1 MLRHPLVIV
10 SLILAGA
17 WFFLSPSTTAV
28 SAPDGGFTYP
38 GYDVRKV
45 EEFTIE
51 ARVLSVE
58 NYSLGREADL
68 SPTDLA
74 IGWGP
79 MAEESILANF
89 QISQRNRWY
98 FWKAR
103 QMPISR
109 SEVITHSANVHII
122 PANVAAR
129 DALAQ
134 VRTNDQIRLVGQLVD
149 VDADD
154 GWRWRTSRSRSDT
167 GNGSCEVLWLERLEL
182 I

>member
-1 MLRHPLVIV
+1 M
-10 SLILAGA
+10 GA
-17 WFFLSPSTTAV
+17 WFFLSPSTNAV
-28 SAPDGGFTYP
+28 SSLDGEFVYP
-38 GYDVRKV
+38 GYEMRPV
-45 EEFTIE
+45 EDFTIE
-51 ARVLSVE
+51 ARVLSRE
-58 NYSLGREADL
+58 NYRLGREADL

-79 MAEESILANF
+79 MAEMPILEKF
-89 QISQRNRWY
+89 EFSQRNRWY

-103 QMPISR
+103 EMPISP
-109 SEVITHSANVHII
+109 SEVISHSANVHII
-122 PANVAAR
+122 PANAEAA

-134 VRTNDQIRLVGQLVD
+134 VSADDEVRLIGQLVD

-167 GNGSCEVLWLERLEL
+167 GAGSCEVLWLERLEW